1 METKNRIILVKEEST
16 YGVDSSPVGANAIQ
30 ARDLRYKYASDL
42 IETDYVSPSLSPSAP
57 ITGKRWVEFTF
68 ESDIKGSGTIGIAPQ
83 LGDLFEACAFT
94 ETIGGT
100 NGSSI
105 IYTPRSAA
113 IKSVTIYVYDLLT
126 ATTARRRVI
135 TGCRG
140 NLVQIFTAGKQARAQ
155 FRMQGYYALP
165 TDVGSLPTPAPVGE
179 SIIPPICE
187 SMLFTFNSYAGFVIQ
202 EMTMD
207 MANNV
212 EQIDDINSANALKEI
227 RITGRR
233 PAGRFNPEAV
243 AMATKDLYSDWVAST
258 QRAVT
263 MNLGSVNFNKVAYSF
278 PKVTLDGIEE
288 DSLNGRIIENVPI
301 KFNRNTASGNDEL
314 SMTFS

>member
-1 METKNRIILVKEEST
+1 MESKNRIILVKEESS

-30 ARDLRYKYASDL
+30 ARDIRYRYSSDL
-42 IETDYVSPSLSPSAP
+42 IETDYVSSTLSPSAP
-57 ITGKRWVEFTF
+57 ITGKRWIELSF
-68 ESDIKGSGTIGIAPQ
+68 ESDIKGSGSAGVAPQ
-83 LGDLFEACAFT
+83 LGDCFEACAFT
-94 ETIGGT
+94 ETIGGS

-105 IYTPRSAA
+105 IYTPRSAS

-126 ATTARRRVI
+126 ASTARLHKI
-135 TGCRG
+135 TGVRG
-140 NLVQIFTAGKQARAQ
+140 NMTKIFSAGKVARAQ
-155 FRMQGYYALP
+155 FRMQGYYTLP
-165 TDVGSLPTPAPVGE
+165 TDNGSLPTPAPVGE
-179 SIIPPICE
+179 SIIPPVCE

-202 EMTMD
+202 ELSVD
-207 MANNV
+207 MGNNV

-263 MNLGSVNFNKVAYSF
+263 MQLGSTNYNKVAFSM

-288 DSLNGRIIENVPI
+288 DSLNGRIVENIPI
-301 KFNRNTASGNDEL
+301 KFNRSSGNDEL
-314 SMTFS
+314 TMTFS